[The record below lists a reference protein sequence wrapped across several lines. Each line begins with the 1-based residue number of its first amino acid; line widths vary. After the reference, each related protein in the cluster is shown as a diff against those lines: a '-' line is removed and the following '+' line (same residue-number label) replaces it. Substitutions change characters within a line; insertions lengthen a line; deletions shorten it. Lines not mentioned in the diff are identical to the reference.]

1 MAERMDE
8 QQGGHRRLRFARRL
22 AAVTVVLALA
32 VAGCGDD
39 DGDPDDADSDDV
51 VSEAEELA
59 EDVGAYA
66 VAQSLRASLA
76 AQDVDDADRRDVEVL
91 EDAADDLPGDPEVD
105 GIEDTTGDGR
115 DDDGRV
121 AVRVGDEEACLT
133 VAEDGDLG
141 VTKSAC

>member
-32 VAGCGDD
+32 VAGCGD

-91 EDAADDLPGDPEVD
+91 EDAVDDLPGDPEVD

-141 VTKSAC
+141 VTESAC

>member
-8 QQGGHRRLRFARRL
+8 QQGGPRRPRFARRL
-22 AAVTVVLALA
+22 AAVPLALALA

-39 DGDPDDADSDDV
+39 GDPDDADSDGV
-51 VSEAEELA
+51 VDEAEELA
-59 EDVGAYA
+59 EGVGAYA

-76 AQDVDDADRRDVEVL
+76 AQDLDDDADRRNVDVL
-91 EDAADDLPGDPEVD
+91 EGAVDDLPGEPEVS

-121 AVRVGDEEACLT
+121 GVRVGEEEACLT
-133 VAEDGDLG
+133 VGEDGDMG
-141 VTKSAC
+141 VSDSAC

>member
-8 QQGGHRRLRFARRL
+8 QQGGHRRPRFARRL
-22 AAVTVVLALA
+22 AAVPVVLALA

-59 EDVGAYA
+59 EGVGAYA

-76 AQDVDDADRRDVEVL
+76 AQDVDDADRRNVDVL
-91 EDAADDLPGDPEVD
+91 EDAVDDLPGEPEVD

-141 VTKSAC
+141 VTESAC

>member
-1 MAERMDE
+1 MA
-8 QQGGHRRLRFARRL
+8 
-22 AAVTVVLALA
+22 LALA

-59 EDVGAYA
+59 EGIGAYA

-76 AQDVDDADRRDVEVL
+76 AQDLDDDADRRNVDVL
-91 EDAADDLPGDPEVD
+91 EDAVDDLPGEPEVD

-115 DDDGRV
+115 DDDSRV

-141 VTKSAC
+141 VTESAC